1 MTIGL
6 TGGMGCGK
14 STVAALFEE
23 EGFRSIDADR
33 IVRERLLVDPGI
45 VRMIGERWGD
55 GVLDGHGRVDRAR
68 LAAVVFADDA
78 ERLWLESVLHPRV
91 KAAWEE
97 AVATDPA
104 ADWVVEVP
112 LLFEKGLEKGFDFT
126 VCVAASSDVQLAR
139 LTERGIPQPLAGQR
153 ISKQLPL
160 AQKQDFADVVVFNDG
175 SPAFLQRQVRQ
186 VAASLRAAAQRKG

>member
-14 STVAALFEE
+14 STVAALFVR
-23 EGFRSIDADR
+23 EGFRGVDSDR
-33 IVRERLLVDPGI
+33 IVREQLLVDADVLRLLTG
-45 VRMIGERWGD
+45 RWGE
-55 GVLDGHGRVDRAR
+55 GVLDAAGRVNRPR
-68 LAAVVFADDA
+68 LAEIIFADDA

-91 KAAWEE
+91 KAVWE
-97 AVATDPA
+97 ASLVSDPA

-126 VCVAASSDVQLAR
+126 VCVAASSDVQLSR
-139 LTERGIPQPLAGQR
+139 LTERGIPRPLAEQR

-175 SPAFLQRQVRQ
+175 SPAFLQEQVRR
-186 VAASLRAAAQRKG
+186 VAATLRAAKR

>member
-14 STVAALFEE
+14 STVAALFVQ
-23 EGFRSIDADR
+23 EGFRGVDSDR
-33 IVRERLLVDPGI
+33 IVREQLLVDADVLRLLTG
-45 VRMIGERWGD
+45 RWGD
-55 GVLDGHGRVDRAR
+55 GVLDAQGRVSRPR
-68 LAAVVFADDA
+68 LAEIIFADDA

-91 KAAWEE
+91 KAVWE
-97 AVATDPA
+97 AALASDPG

-126 VCVAASSDVQLAR
+126 VCVAASSDVQLSR
-139 LTERGIPQPLAGQR
+139 LTERGIPRPLAEQR

-175 SPAFLQRQVRQ
+175 SPAFLQEQVRR
-186 VAASLRAAAQRKG
+186 VAATLRAAKR

>member
-1 MTIGL
+1 
-6 TGGMGCGK
+6 MGCGK
-14 STVAALFEE
+14 STVAALLVR
-23 EGFRSIDADR
+23 EGFRSIDSDR
-33 IVRERLLVDPGI
+33 IVREQLLVDSGI
-45 VRMIGERWGD
+45 LRLLTDRWGR
-55 GVLDGHGRVDRAR
+55 GVLDGQGRVDRPR
-68 LAAVVFADDA
+68 LAEIIFADDA

-91 KAAWEE
+91 KAAWEA
-97 AVATDPA
+97 AVAADPD

-175 SPAFLQRQVRQ
+175 SSGFLQRQVREL
-186 VAASLRAAAQRKG
+186 AAMWRSARQKC

>member
-14 STVAALFEE
+14 STVAALFVQ
-23 EGFRSIDADR
+23 EGFRGVDSDR
-33 IVRERLLVDPGI
+33 IVREQLLVDADVLRLLTG
-45 VRMIGERWGD
+45 RWGD
-55 GVLDGHGRVDRAR
+55 GVLDTQGRVNRPR
-68 LAAVVFADDA
+68 LAEIIFADDV

-91 KAAWEE
+91 KAAWET
-97 AVATDPA
+97 ALASDPA

-126 VCVAASSDVQLAR
+126 VCVAASSGVQLAR
-139 LTERGIPQPLAGQR
+139 LTERGIPQPLAEQR

-175 SPAFLQRQVRQ
+175 SPAFLQEQVRR
-186 VAASLRAAAQRKG
+186 VATTLRAATR